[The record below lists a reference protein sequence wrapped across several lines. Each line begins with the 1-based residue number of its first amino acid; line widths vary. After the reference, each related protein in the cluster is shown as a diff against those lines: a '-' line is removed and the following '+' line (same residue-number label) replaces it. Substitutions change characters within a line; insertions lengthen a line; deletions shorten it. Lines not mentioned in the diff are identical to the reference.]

1 MTIRVARLEQ
11 LNSSQAGRSSD
22 DLSSVVGVPRVLL
35 IESVGY
41 SDLVFGSSSMVLEI
55 NTCLGANE
63 MNSCT
68 LSSAY

>member
-41 SDLVFGSSSMVLEI
+41 SDLVFGSSSMVLED
-55 NTCLGANE
+55 NN
-63 MNSCT
+63 
-68 LSSAY
+68 LSGCE